1 MRSIL
6 SRMSQNFD
14 SILPLSC
21 MTWGGE
27 TYTLTKPLSKASII
41 FKNIFRDFFFKAN
54 WSPAKSKILPK
65 HHVSVTH
72 SCNLMSKP
80 P

>member
-41 FKNIFRDFFFKAN
+41 FKNIFRGLFFQSQLEPCKVKN
-54 WSPAKSKILPK
+54 PTETSR
-65 HHVSVTH
+65 
-72 SCNLMSKP
+72 MSRECYP
-80 P
+80 FVDPT